1 MIEAEGFE
9 RFLHKRFPGT
19 KRFGLDGG
27 EAMVPAL
34 EQIII
39 QNARTGGRESGMIEP
54 GLGRKLLE
62 SFQEQS
68 KILAEKDKT
77 LVVVTS
83 PVLRRELSTLVRQ
96 AAPDALVLSYRE
108 IPENKRI
115 NVAAIIGGSEA

>member
-1 MIEAEGFE
+1 
-9 RFLHKRFPGT
+9 
-19 KRFGLDGG
+19 
-27 EAMVPAL
+27 
-34 EQIII
+34 
-39 QNARTGGRESGMIEP
+39 MIEP
-54 GLGRKLLE
+54 GLGRKLLD